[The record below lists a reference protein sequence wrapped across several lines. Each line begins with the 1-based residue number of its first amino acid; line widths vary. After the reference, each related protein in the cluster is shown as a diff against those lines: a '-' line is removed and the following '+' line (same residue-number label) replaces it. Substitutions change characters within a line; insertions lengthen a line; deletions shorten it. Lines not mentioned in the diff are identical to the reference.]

1 MLVQDV
7 MTKNVVTIPADTSLA
22 EAKRIMQQKRLKRL
36 PVVEKGRLLGV
47 VTEQRLDHLAP
58 GKATTLTLWEVGYLL
73 ENTPVSKIMQKEVV
87 TVTPDMTVEEALA
100 TAQSNKVGSLV
111 VLDSDRKVMGIITT
125 NDFFYKIANK
135 VLGLNEPGFRVQ
147 VEGGGEAPELAR
159 ALAVVNQRGGRLVTV
174 HVLDP
179 AKRKKKKDVVLHVD
193 GENPEAFLADLAG
206 AGFSAFI
213 RKR

>member
-36 PVVEKGRLLGV
+36 PVVEKGLLLGV

-73 ENTPVSKIMQKEVV
+73 ENTPVAKIMQQEVV
-87 TVTPDMTVEEALA
+87 TVTPDMTVEKALA
-100 TAQSNKVGSLV
+100 TAQSNRVGSLV
-111 VLDSDRKVMGIITT
+111 VLDPGRKVVGIITT

-135 VLGLNEPGFRVQ
+135 VLGLGEPGCRIQ
-147 VEGGGEAPELAR
+147 VEGGGEAPELGR
-159 ALAVVNQRGGRLVTV
+159 ILSLVNGRKERLVTL
-174 HVLDP
+174 HILDP
-179 AKRKKKKDVVLHVD
+179 SGRRKKKDVVLH
-193 GENPEAFLADLAG
+193 LAVEDPREILEDLSG
-206 AGFSAFI
+206 AGFSVSV
-213 RKR
+213 RQR